1 METFAE
7 IQSLIAAMQA
17 DVVKF
22 YVDKNSLAGRRVRK
36 SLQNLKML
44 AQQMREEISEIK
56 REE

>member
-1 METFAE
+1 METFVE
-7 IQSLIAAMQA
+7 IQNLVAAMQA

-22 YVDKNSLAGRRVRK
+22 YVDKNFLAGRRVRK

-44 AQQMREEISEIK
+44 AQQMREEIQEIK